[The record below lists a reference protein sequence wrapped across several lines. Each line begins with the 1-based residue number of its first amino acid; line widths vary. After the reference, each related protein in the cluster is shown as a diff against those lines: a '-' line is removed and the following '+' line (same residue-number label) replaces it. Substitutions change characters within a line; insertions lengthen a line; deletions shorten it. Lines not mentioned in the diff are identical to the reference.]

1 MTTAEA
7 RRQLHMVLQGLTPE
21 KVRTAREAVIVLH
34 ELRAEQ
40 RPFNA
45 PTWEVV
51 QALGTL
57 RRLLIDLDQAQA
69 LVALNGAIPLSHDP
83 ERKAE
88 GLREGESQWKLTY
101 RASTQPCSQIPTTRG
116 SIDSI

>member
-45 PTWEVV
+45 PTWEV
-51 QALGTL
+51 ATDRSRSGTSARGSK
-57 RRLLIDLDQAQA
+57 RRNPP
-69 LVALNGAIPLSHDP
+69 VS
-83 ERKAE
+83 RSRAE
-88 GLREGESQWKLTY
+88 GGRPSRGRVTMETY
-101 RASTQPCSQIPTTRG
+101 LSRIYATLLADPDYQRV
-116 SIDSI
+116 D